1 MSTWRKVTEG
11 SGREV
16 ARRPG
21 DQEVGVGQLTQED
34 TPSAGCED
42 AGGLEAGFG
51 CEVSVSNR
59 TCGLSLEGRKQSL
72 VPAMERVLA
81 ELTAPWLRVFI
92 F

>member
-1 MSTWRKVTEG
+1 MLDVRTLEDWKPG
-11 SGREV
+11 S
-16 ARRPG
+16 
-21 DQEVGVGQLTQED
+21 
-34 TPSAGCED
+34 
-42 AGGLEAGFG
+42 G

-72 VPAMERVLA
+72 IPAMERVLA